1 MWKNQ
6 KQVKVHGYYVKNSG
20 REGVRIFTD
29 DGCAYCKGNENLF
42 VWANKIDRIWDC
54 EKNFDWP
61 KWSMFGSV
69 DANSTK
75 K

>member
-1 MWKNQ
+1 ML
-6 KQVKVHGYYVKNSG
+6 
-20 REGVRIFTD
+20 TD

-42 VWANKIDRIWDC
+42 VWADKIDRIWDC

-61 KWSMFGSV
+61 KWSMFG
-69 DANSTK
+69 NIETTK